1 MDARPVSAAGGG
13 LDGASPEELRSK
25 KESSRDGWMW
35 RGEPASSAD
44 ISSSE
49 SGTELQ
55 HDGGPAE
62 EEEEEEDEL
71 ATDPQLLPTTDRT
84 PLAASAPFI

>member
-62 EEEEEEDEL
+62 EEEDEL
-71 ATDPQLLPTTDRT
+71 AADPQLLPTTDRT

>member
-1 MDARPVSAAGGG
+1 
-13 LDGASPEELRSK
+13 
-25 KESSRDGWMW
+25 MW

-44 ISSSE
+44 ISSSK

-62 EEEEEEDEL
+62 EEEEEEEVEEE
-71 ATDPQLLPTTDRT
+71 LLPTTDRT
-84 PLAASAPFI
+84 PLAASAPFN

>member
-1 MDARPVSAAGGG
+1 MDGCG
-13 LDGASPEELRSK
+13 EE
-25 KESSRDGWMW
+25 SR
-35 RGEPASSAD
+35 RD

-55 HDGGPAE
+55 HDGGPA

-84 PLAASAPFI
+84 PLAASAPFN